1 MTRDYS
7 KGKIYIIKNT
17 VNHLTYIG
25 STCPKK
31 SLREVATLRRE
42 ILRHSVA
49 RFCDTPSRDF
59 ATLRREIL
67 RRPNWTPRPLCKK
80 DCGKVVDNKHIETA
94 QRLPNDFKNNP
105 FAIRHTQEELYRIP
119 ESLIREIFQSLS

>member
-31 SLREVATLRRE
+31 SSREV
-42 ILRHSVA
+42 
-49 RFCDTPSRDF
+49 

-94 QRLPNDFKNNP
+94 QRLPNDFKIILLLLDIHRKNC
-105 FAIRHTQEELYRIP
+105 IEYLKV
-119 ESLIREIFQSLS
+119 

>member
-67 RRPNWTPRPLCKK
+67 RHSVARFCDVLIGRLDPYVRK
-80 DCGKVVDNKHIETA
+80 TA
-94 QRLPNDFKNNP
+94 EK
-105 FAIRHTQEELYRIP
+105 
-119 ESLIREIFQSLS
+119 

>member
-1 MTRDYS
+1 MPQ
-7 KGKIYIIKNT
+7 KI
-17 VNHLTYIG
+17 VAG
-25 STCPKK
+25 S
-31 SLREVATLRRE
+31 
-42 ILRHSVA
+42 
-49 RFCDTPSRDF
+49 CDAPSRDF

-119 ESLIREIFQSLS
+119 ESLIREIFQSLSSNSGRVAKGNICIIVILILI